1 MSETSSSLT
10 LPDPTPRKT
19 TFSGTLY
26 RGDEGM
32 WSWVLHR
39 ITGVAIYFFLLVHV
53 LDTALIRVSPEA
65 YNAVMATYKNPIM
78 GLGEVVLVGAV
89 VLHAMNGLRIIL
101 VDSWPWATKHQRALF
116 WIVIGMVAVLMAYFV
131 PNHLGN
137 VFGDFAAIGGDH

>member
-26 RGDEGM
+26 RGNEGM

-78 GLGEVVLVGAV
+78 GLGEVALVGAI
-89 VLHAMNGLRIIL
+89 LYHAVNGIRIIL
-101 VDSWPWATKHQRALF
+101 IDFLPGGAKYQRVMF
-116 WIVIGMVAVLMAYFV
+116 WIVLGVWTLTMLGFTPRHLM
-131 PNHLGN
+131 N
-137 VFGDFAAIGGDH
+137 VFAH